1 MPSISI
7 VAVREQYP
15 GKTDAEVAA
24 ELAEKEEYVVIVRY
38 KLKPYGPFTS
48 FGLCWTYT
56 EAGDYLLNQNLHDV
70 EVLYDRRNTA
80 QIFPKVLHNPE
91 AIKRNIIFK
100 KDGRASEP
108 CCWNCRHFAI
118 TLANNYLCCKEQMG
132 RGVAEV
138 EKTDLCNFWN
148 ERPMS

>member
-24 ELAEKEEYVVIVRY
+24 ELAEKGEYVVIVRY

-48 FGLCWTYT
+48 FGLCWTYA

-118 TLANNYLCCKEQMG
+118 TLANKYLCCKEQMG

-148 ERPMS
+148 ERPVF

>member
-24 ELAEKEEYVVIVRY
+24 ELAEKGEYVVIVRY

-48 FGLCWTYT
+48 FGLCWTYA

-91 AIKRNIIFK
+91 AIKRNIILKRWPCLRALLLELPAFHNYPFQQLFMLQGANGSGSCG
-100 KDGRASEP
+100 GRK
-108 CCWNCRHFAI
+108 NR
-118 TLANNYLCCKEQMG
+118 L
-132 RGVAEV
+132 V
-138 EKTDLCNFWN
+138 
-148 ERPMS
+148 